1 MDEATRK
8 VVAAVQAYTAETLL
22 ARMAAMTEGGEG
34 ATEILGEIKA
44 RLEDMGRAQLATY
57 PGDVLEEDLHDVE
70 QTIERL
76 SDPQSKAGLETLA
89 AQIRAELERRSR

>member
-22 ARMAAMTEGGEG
+22 ARVAAMTEGGAD
-34 ATEILGEIKA
+34 ATEILAEIKV
-44 RLEDMGRAQLATY
+44 RLQEMGQAQLAAY
-57 PGDVLEEDLHDVE
+57 PSDVLEEDLRDVE
-70 QTIERL
+70 QTVDRL

-89 AQIRAELERRSR
+89 AQIRAELERRR